1 MTQMTPEVRAAFDAA
16 PPDAQRGMLCLRDL
30 IYTVAADLPEI
41 GNLTE
46 TLRWGQPAYVT
57 SKRAGA
63 SLRLGIPKSGGFALY
78 THCQTSLI
86 ADFTTAFPN
95 MDKVEGTRAIHFTDA
110 TQIDPSRHGML
121 VNSILTY
128 HL

>member
-1 MTQMTPEVRAAFDAA
+1 MTKMNQEVQAVFDAA
-16 PPDAQRGMLCLRDL
+16 PTQAREAMLRLRAL
-30 IYTVAADLPEI
+30 IFEVAAGLPEI
-41 GNLTE
+41 GVLHE

-63 SLRLGIPKSGGFALY
+63 SLRIAVPKTGGAALY

-86 ADFTTAFPN
+86 ADFTAAFPG
-95 MDKVEGTRAIHFTDA
+95 MDQVEGSRAIHFEDA
-110 TQIDPSRHGML
+110 TQIDPVRHAML
-121 VNSILTY
+121 ITSVLTY

>member
-1 MTQMTPEVRAAFDAA
+1 MSRDVQAVFDAA
-16 PPDAQRGMLCLRDL
+16 PSEARQGMMHLREL
-30 IYTVAADLPEI
+30 ILNVASELPEI
-41 GNLTE
+41 GRLSE

-63 SLRLGIPKSGGFALY
+63 SLRLGRPKTGGFALY

-86 ADFTTAFPN
+86 ADFATAFPN
-95 MDKVEGTRAIHFTDA
+95 MDRVEGTRAIHFTKA
-110 TQIDPSRHGML
+110 TQIDPIRHGML
-121 VNSILTY
+121 IKSILTY

>member
-1 MTQMTPEVRAAFDAA
+1 MSNLSPDVQAAFDTA
-16 PPDAQRGMLCLRDL
+16 PPAAQKGMMDLRAL
-30 IYTVAADLPEI
+30 IFTVAADLPEI
-41 GNLTE
+41 GEISE
-46 TLRWGQPAYVT
+46 TLRWGQPAYIT

-63 SLRLGIPKSGGFALY
+63 SLRLGVPKTGGFALY

-86 ADFTTAFPN
+86 ANFATAFPN

-110 TQIDPSRHGML
+110 TQIDPIRHGML
-121 VNSILTY
+121 IRSILTY

>member
-1 MTQMTPEVRAAFDAA
+1 MTPDVKAAFDAV
-16 PPDAQRGMLCLRDL
+16 PKDARDGMLALRKL
-30 IYTVAADLPEI
+30 IFEVAAELPVV
-41 GNLTE
+41 GRVTE

-63 SLRLGIPKSGGFALY
+63 SLRLGVPKTGGFALY

-86 ADFTTAFPN
+86 ADFATAFPN
-95 MDKVEGTRAIHFTDA
+95 MDKIEGSRAIHFTDA
-110 TQIDPSRHGML
+110 AQIDPARHGML
-121 VNSILTY
+121 VKAVLTY

>member
-1 MTQMTPEVRAAFDAA
+1 MSNLSPDVQAAFDTA
-16 PPDAQRGMLCLRDL
+16 PPAAQKGMMDLRAL
-30 IYTVAADLPEI
+30 IFTVAADLPEI
-41 GNLTE
+41 GEISE
-46 TLRWGQPAYVT
+46 TLRWGQPAYIT

-63 SLRLGIPKSGGFALY
+63 SLRLGVPKTGGFALY

-86 ADFTTAFPN
+86 ADFATAFPN

-110 TQIDPSRHGML
+110 TQIDPIRHGML
-121 VNSILTY
+121 IRSILTY

>member
-1 MTQMTPEVRAAFDAA
+1 MTKMNQEVQAVFDAA
-16 PPDAQRGMLCLRDL
+16 PLHARETMLRLRTL
-30 IYTVAADLPEI
+30 IFEVAANLPEI
-41 GNLTE
+41 GRIHE

-63 SLRLGIPKSGGFALY
+63 SLRIAVPKTGGVALY

-86 ADFTTAFPN
+86 ADFTATFPG
-95 MDKVEGTRAIHFTDA
+95 MDRVEGSRAVHFEDA
-110 TQIDPSRHGML
+110 TQIDPVRHAML
-121 VNSILTY
+121 ITSVLTY